1 MSADAMKLFTEL
13 FIKESDA
20 TLEGLLGIKPAI
32 SYLDAIE
39 IQKIKP
45 PYVLIGAK
53 TLKDGI
59 QAEMAFLIPAPL
71 ASYLSAMMIGDEP
84 EAKEEVNEE
93 EIDATKEIINNILGA
108 LSTGLNADKILPSL
122 GFEMTEARFL
132 KDEMVLSNFSH
143 AWQYN
148 ISINGLDSHLLFLA
162 SAEFMRFFQPQE
174 AVEEKQQEPRAQ
186 DESARFDDYG
196 NISMLL
202 DIKLNVHVRIGQKRM
217 LLKDVIAMD
226 IGSVIELNQ
235 LANEPLEMLVDDK
248 VIAHGEVV
256 IVDGNFGI
264 QITDIGTKKERLEQ
278 IKV

>member
-1 MSADAMKLFTEL
+1 MDLIKLFKEL

-20 TLEGLLGIKPAI
+20 TLEGLLGVKPAI
-32 SYLDAIE
+32 SSFDAIE

-45 PYVLIGAK
+45 PYVFIGAK
-53 TLKDGI
+53 SLKDGV
-59 QAEMAFLIPAPL
+59 QAGIAFLIPAPL

-84 EAKEEVNEE
+84 EAKEEVSEE

-108 LSTGLNADKILPSL
+108 LSTGLNADKLLPSL
-122 GFEMTEARFL
+122 GFEIIEAKF
-132 KDEMVLSNFSH
+132 LSNEMDLSGFSD
-143 AWQYN
+143 AWQCD
-148 ISINGLDSHLLFLA
+148 ISINGLDSHLLYLA
-162 SAEFMRFFQPQE
+162 SMDFMRFFQPEEKIQ
-174 AVEEKQQEPRAQ
+174 EKQQESRAQ
-186 DESARFDDYG
+186 DESAKLDEYG